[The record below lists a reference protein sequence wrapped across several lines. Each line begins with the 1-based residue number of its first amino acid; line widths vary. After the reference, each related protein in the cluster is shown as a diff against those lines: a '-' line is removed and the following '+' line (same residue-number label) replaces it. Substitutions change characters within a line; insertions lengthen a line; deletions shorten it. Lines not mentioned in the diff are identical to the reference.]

1 MIDNDLEH
9 EDPLVILAK
18 MVDAVETAGRV
29 LLQRFSPASRVSD
42 RESLLAAIDAN
53 DEASTDVLRPAL
65 ELARPSAR
73 WDDDEE
79 GAGPL
84 GAGEWWVTD
93 AAEGN
98 VNHIHGSSGWAV
110 TATLV
115 RDDVPVLTA
124 VNIPLTGET
133 YTAVRGGG
141 AFLDGAPI
149 HVSSKSDL
157 AAALVATGQAKP
169 GEDPR
174 VRRRLSASIDALLDH
189 ALLVTAAVPA
199 TLQILPLAAGHTDG
213 FWQYG
218 QIRSGLVA
226 GALLVREAGG
236 VVLDTRG
243 VDWTLDSDAF
253 VATTPALATAMTAT
267 LSAVA

>member
-1 MIDNDLEH
+1 MIDDVPGG
-9 EDPLVILAK
+9 EDREILAR
-18 MVDAVETAGRV
+18 MVEAVESAGSV
-29 LLQRFSPASRVSD
+29 LLRRYSPAARISD
-42 RESLLAAIDAN
+42 GESLLAAIDAN
-53 DEASTDVLRPAL
+53 DEASTTVLRPAL
-65 ELARPSAR
+65 EHARPSAR

-79 GAGPL
+79 GTGPL

-124 VNIPLTGET
+124 VHIPLAGET
-133 YTAVRGGG
+133 YTAAQGGG
-141 AFLDGAPI
+141 AFLDGAPLS
-149 HVSSKSDL
+149 VSQKTDL
-157 AAALVATGQAKP
+157 AAALVSTGQAKP
-169 GEDPR
+169 GEDPQ

-189 ALLVTAAVPA
+189 ALLVAAAVPA
-199 TLQILPLAAGHTDG
+199 TLQILPVASGHTDA

-236 VVLDTRG
+236 VVLDARG
-243 VDWTLDSDAF
+243 ADWTLASDAF
-253 VATTPALATAMTAT
+253 VATTPALATAMTAA
-267 LSAVA
+267 LSLIP